1 METYINKID
10 YIEKLLL
17 KDEIFLTRE
26 KLQELKNTI
35 IYDMAVKKCS
45 RNNSKKQ
52 QLKSAKELLKN
63 SKDINESRIL
73 FHKIYKYDN
82 TFQLCDG
89 FTAVVLKNMIDGLEL
104 NTADGEYFDC
114 QKFIN
119 NCDIHNGYEEIKI
132 DMLELEQKAI
142 AVRKAKTITPP
153 VEYQVHINNLHFN
166 PIYLLRA
173 IKILGTENVTVY
185 AHKTY
190 NKQPIYLKSEL
201 GESVVLPLTPPKDE
215 K

>member
-1 METYINKID
+1 MEKYINKID

-17 KDEIFLTRE
+17 KDEMQMTRE

-35 IYDMAVKKCS
+35 IYDMVVKKCS
-45 RNNSKKQ
+45 RNNSKKD

-63 SKDINESRIL
+63 SKDVNESRIL
-73 FHKIYKYDN
+73 FHKIYKYDD
-82 TFQLCDG
+82 TFQMCDG
-89 FTAVVLKNMIDGLEL
+89 FTAVVLKDIIDGLEL
-104 NTADGEYFDC
+104 NTADGKYFDC
-114 QKFIN
+114 RKFIN
-119 NCDIHNGYEEIKI
+119 SCDVNNGYEEIKI
-132 DMLELEQKAI
+132 DMLELEQKVI
-142 AVRKAKTITPP
+142 AVKKAKAITPP

-173 IKILGTENVTVY
+173 IKISGTKNVTVY

-201 GESVVLPLTPPKDE
+201 GESVVLPLTPPENE